1 MKAHLGSLGSAS
13 AQGVAVPKAF
23 AVVVSVPFCR
33 SNPRH
38 LRPTLFPMQFAV
50 SLRLGPTMPSVSFE
64 HVTKRFGEAT
74 VVEDFTLEVADGEL
88 LVLVGGSG
96 SGKSTIL
103 RMLAGLET
111 VTTGT
116 IRIDGRDVTALPPR
130 ERDVAM
136 VFQDYGLYPH
146 MTVRENLSLGLR
158 LKKVPRPEIDRRI
171 AWAGGILGLEPLL
184 DRKPKQLS
192 GGQRQRVAMGRAMV
206 REPKVFLFDE
216 PLSNLDAGL
225 RAQMRIEIG
234 GLQRRLNTTTVYV
247 THDQVEAMTLGD
259 RIVVLADSRIQ
270 QIGRPI
276 DIYRAPAN
284 RFVAGFIGTPR
295 MNFLEGR
302 MDRDGDALVFT
313 TEGARVRLPRGR
325 LPPTERTT
333 LGVRP
338 EDLLLDDSARAGDT
352 LVGRVVLVERLG
364 GTSHVHVD
372 AGPHRLMAAVS
383 NESLPD
389 VGDDITLHIRTER
402 VHLFGADGRSLL

>member
-1 MKAHLGSLGSAS
+1 
-13 AQGVAVPKAF
+13 
-23 AVVVSVPFCR
+23 
-33 SNPRH
+33 
-38 LRPTLFPMQFAV
+38 
-50 SLRLGPTMPSVSFE
+50 MPSVSFE
-64 HVTKRFGEAT
+64 HVTKRFAETT
-74 VVEDFTLEVADGEL
+74 VVEDFTLDVGDGEL

-103 RMLAGLET
+103 RMLAGLES
-111 VTTGT
+111 VSTGT
-116 IRIDGRDVTALPPR
+116 IRIDGRDVTTVPPR
-130 ERDVAM
+130 DRDVAM

-158 LKKVPRPEIDRRI
+158 LKKVARQEIDRRI
-171 AWAGGILGLEPLL
+171 AWAGGILGLDPLL

-234 GLQRRLNTTTVYV
+234 GLQRRLRTTTIYV

-259 RIVVLADSRIQ
+259 RIVVLADGHIQ

-295 MNFLEGR
+295 MNFVDGR
-302 MDRDGDALVFT
+302 VERAGDQLVFVA
-313 TEGARVRLPRGR
+313 EGVRIELAPDRSA
-325 LPPTERTT
+325 PPAAAEQIT

-338 EDLLLDDSARAGDT
+338 EDLVVDSDGRAGNT
-352 LVGRVVLVERLG
+352 LKGHVVLVERLG
-364 GTSHVHVD
+364 GTTHLHFD
-372 AGPHRLMAAVS
+372 AGPHRLMAAVA
-383 NESLPD
+383 NESVPD
-389 VGDDITLHIRTER
+389 VGEEVRVRARAER
-402 VHLFGADGRSLL
+402 LHLFGADGRSHR

>member
-1 MKAHLGSLGSAS
+1 
-13 AQGVAVPKAF
+13 
-23 AVVVSVPFCR
+23 
-33 SNPRH
+33 
-38 LRPTLFPMQFAV
+38 
-50 SLRLGPTMPSVSFE
+50 MPSVSFE
-64 HVTKRFGEAT
+64 HVTKRFGDVT
-74 VVEDFTLEVADGEL
+74 VVDDFTLDVGDGEL

-130 ERDVAM
+130 DRDVAM

-158 LKKVPRPEIDRRI
+158 LKNVPRPEIERRI

-234 GLQRRLNTTTVYV
+234 TLQRRLRTTTVYV

-295 MNFLEGR
+295 MNFVEGR
-302 MDRDGDALVFT
+302 VQREDGVLAFLA
-313 TEGARVRLPRGR
+313 EGMRIELPREGT
-325 LPPTERTT
+325 LPAEPIT

-338 EDLLLDDSARAGDT
+338 EDLLLASGSTGGDS
-352 LVGRVVLVERLG
+352 LQGRVVLVERLG
-364 GTSHVHVD
+364 GTTHVHVD
-372 AGPHRLMAAVS
+372 AGVHRIMAVIS
-383 NESLPD
+383 NDSVPD
-389 VGDDITLHIRTER
+389 VGETVTLRIRPGR
-402 VHLFGADGRSLL
+402 VHLFGGDGRAKL

>member
-1 MKAHLGSLGSAS
+1 MQL
-13 AQGVAVPKAF
+13 
-23 AVVVSVPFCR
+23 
-33 SNPRH
+33 
-38 LRPTLFPMQFAV
+38 QFA
-50 SLRLGPTMPSVSFE
+50 LRSVTSNALEMPSVSFE
-64 HVTKRFGEAT
+64 HVSKRFGETT
-74 VVEDFTLEVADGEL
+74 VVEDFTLDVADGEL

-103 RMLAGLET
+103 RMLAGLES
-111 VTTGT
+111 VSSGT
-116 IRIDGRDVTALPPR
+116 IRIDARDVTTVPPR
-130 ERDVAM
+130 DRDVAM

-158 LKKVPRPEIDRRI
+158 LKNVARQEIDRRI
-171 AWAGGILGLEPLL
+171 TWAGGILGLEPLL

-234 GLQRRLNTTTVYV
+234 SLQRRLKTTTVYV

-259 RIVVLADSRIQ
+259 RIVVLADGHIQ

-295 MNFLEGR
+295 MNFVEGR
-302 MDRDGDALVFT
+302 VERAGNRLLFITDGVRIELPPDRDTPA
-313 TEGARVRLPRGR
+313 AA
-325 LPPTERTT
+325 ERIT

-338 EDLLLDDSARAGDT
+338 EDLLVDSGGLEDNT
-352 LVGRVVLVERLG
+352 LTGRVVLVERLG
-364 GTSHVHVD
+364 GTTHVHFD
-372 AGPHRLMAAVS
+372 AGPHRLMAVVG
-383 NESLPD
+383 NESVAE
-389 VGDDITLHIRTER
+389 VGEEIRVRARAER
-402 VHLFGADGRSLL
+402 LHLFGTDGRSYR